1 MKKYRLQEGL
11 TAHRASAAWKQ
22 YAGPFI
28 ASRTSKVEFKKGFL
42 KIFFPWPFCMRFS
55 YLKWLL
61 KKGVFK
67 KGVLKIFIQ
76 SAALKQEIHMERS
89 IIREEMNKILG
100 TGTVEE
106 VQVLWF

>member
-1 MKKYRLQEGL
+1 MKSTNEHTLKGAIEALMKKYRLQEGL

-28 ASRTSKVEFKKGFL
+28 ASRTSKVEFKKG
-42 KIFFPWPFCMRFS
+42 
-55 YLKWLL
+55 
-61 KKGVFK
+61 
-67 KGVLKIFIQ
+67 VLKIFIQ

-100 TGTVEE
+100 PGIVEE
-106 VQVLWF
+106 VQVL